1 MRAASCEQA
10 RGNNDAKASS
20 FDRNFFLTRA
30 SLALS
35 TKASIESAMRRDYR
49 YREDENSCRLSSNE
63 REIVCGDNIRGRII
77 FGIVKGGINGAD

>member
-1 MRAASCEQA
+1 
-10 RGNNDAKASS
+10 
-20 FDRNFFLTRA
+20 
-30 SLALS
+30 
-35 TKASIESAMRRDYR
+35 MRRDYR